1 MTITDRVYVKNARR
15 LSSQMDRNM
24 PRNIFHGAALDI
36 LYNTDEIENLDS
48 ATRDQL
54 IDFVTDFLDCDCD
67 DAPYCG
73 CAERKFI
80 RHVIDLRRQ
89 GMSPSRIVE
98 SLEAEYGLYDGTF
111 ARSRRG
117 NRRHARR
124 ARDTRRGKASARR
137 RSWYE
142 VSLIPASTK
151 ASTGTDSQGYD
162 EK

>member
-1 MTITDRVYVKNARR
+1 MAITDRVYVKNARR

-54 IDFVTDFLDCDCD
+54 VDFITDFLDCDCD

-80 RHVIDLRRQ
+80 RHVIELRRQ

-98 SLEAEYGLYDGTF
+98 SLEAEYGLYAYEGDVLDFLDTTV
-111 ARSRRG
+111 RSLEAVEEVADTLAEYETRDE
-117 NRRHARR
+117 ARR
-124 ARDTRRGKASARR
+124 IRDDVVGTRG
-137 RSWYE
+137 
-142 VSLIPASTK
+142 
-151 ASTGTDSQGYD
+151 
-162 EK
+162 

>member
-1 MTITDRVYVKNARR
+1 MAITDRVYVKNARR

-98 SLEAEYGLYDGTF
+98 SLEAEYGLYAYEGDVLDFLDTTV
-111 ARSRRG
+111 RSLEAVEEIADTLAEYETEEE
-117 NRRHARR
+117 ARR
-124 ARDTRRGKASARR
+124 LRDDVVGTR
-137 RSWYE
+137 
-142 VSLIPASTK
+142 
-151 ASTGTDSQGYD
+151 
-162 EK
+162 